1 MVALNFGNRAYSSY
15 TLGLPRLATTRRPVG
30 CARAQRAGRWRRP
43 GQRQPARPA
52 RVCLNIQNDKGK
64 AKPECPR
71 SCTPW
76 RFCYD
81 GRAHAPA
88 NPCHARRSRVLRAI
102 AKKSGRANDE
112 YLRLYALEGFL
123 LRLAA
128 SASSQDFVLKGGV
141 LLAAYHL
148 RRPTADIDF
157 AALKTSNDVGA
168 IKSKIITVADT
179 QLPDDQDDGLWFDTS
194 DTHAV
199 AIRDEDPYSGVR
211 VTLGAQLAPAK
222 MRFHVDVNVG
232 DPIWPSP
239 ATVQFPRLLGGH
251 ITLLGYPIPMVL
263 AEKIVTASQR
273 GITSTRWRDFADIYL
288 LTGQHRLVADD
299 IRAAINKVST
309 YRNTEMDPLRPVL
322 DGYPALAQAKWHA
335 WRTRQNLEDRL
346 PGDFH
351 DVLESVFVFTDGL
364 FDITGTSQA
373 DIWSPGD
380 RTWS

>member
-1 MVALNFGNRAYSSY
+1 MTGGRTPPPTRATLAGRAY
-15 TLGLPRLATTRRPVG
+15 L
-30 CARAQRAGRWRRP
+30 
-43 GQRQPARPA
+43 
-52 RVCLNIQNDKGK
+52 D
-64 AKPECPR
+64 
-71 SCTPW
+71 
-76 RFCYD
+76 
-81 GRAHAPA
+81 
-88 NPCHARRSRVLRAI
+88 LRAI

-141 LLAAYHL
+141 LLAAYQL

-157 AALKTSNDVGA
+157 AALKTSNDVGT
-168 IKSKIITVADT
+168 IKSMIITVADT

-199 AIRDEDPYSGVR
+199 AIRDEDAYSGVR
-211 VTLGAQLAPAK
+211 VTLGAQLATAK

-232 DPIWPSP
+232 DPIWPRP
-239 ATVQFPRLLGGH
+239 ATVQFPRLLGGN

-273 GITSTRWRDFADIYL
+273 GITSTRWRDFADIYR

-299 IRAAINKVST
+299 IRAAINRVST
-309 YRNTEMDPLRPVL
+309 YRNTEMGPLRPVL
-322 DGYPALAQAKWHA
+322 DGYPAVAQAKWHA
-335 WRTRQNLEDRL
+335 WRRRQNLEDRL
-346 PGDFH
+346 PADFH
-351 DVLESVFVFTDGL
+351 EVLESVFVFTDGL
-364 FDITGTSQA
+364 FDTTRANQA

-380 RTWS
+380 QTWN